1 MKVFAVLT
9 GDIVDSTKLVIPER
23 KVLMKNLDYL
33 FTRLEAKNELQLKIP
48 FEVFRGD
55 SFQGLLDTP
64 AEALRVALLIR
75 SYLKSDFYSGQNL
88 DARIGIGIGTVAYK
102 SPKLSESD
110 GEAFHYSGRLLDGMK
125 KHPNRIEIQSS
136 WPALDAEINT
146 GLVLLETITSKWTA
160 AQADI
165 MYLKLLGH
173 TEVNISATLGITQS
187 AVNQRSNAA
196 SWNAVDL
203 FVKRFYT
210 VVLQCINS
218 K

>member
-9 GDIVDSTKLVIPER
+9 GDILDMSKLSIPER

-48 FEVFRGD
+48 FEVFRGG

-64 AEALRVALLIR
+64 AEALRVTLLIR
-75 SYLKSDFYSGQNL
+75 SYLKSEFYSGQNL
-88 DARIGIGIGTVAYK
+88 DVRIGIGLGTVAYK

-110 GEAFHYSGRLLDGMK
+110 GEAFHYSGRVLESMK
-125 KHPNRIEIQSS
+125 KHPSRIEIQSS
-136 WPALDAEINT
+136 WSELDAELNT
-146 GLVLLETITSKWTA
+146 GLVLLEVITSKWTA

-165 MYLKLLGH
+165 MYLKLLGY
-173 TEVNISATLGITQS
+173 TEMNISATLGITQS

-196 SWNAVDL
+196 SWNAIER

-210 VVLQCINS
+210 VVYRQINS